1 MNTNTTK
8 GNSWGY
14 QRISSQ
20 HQNLDRQIDALSA
33 YDIRAT
39 FSDKLSGKDTNRP
52 ELQKLLSIAF
62 KGDTIVVSEMSRLSR
77 SVADMAAIVKECI
90 DKGVS
95 VHFVKEN
102 QIFDASSN
110 STAFLLLN
118 LLSSV
123 ANWEREI
130 INERIKDGVKAAQ
143 KRGVK
148 FGRPAVVTEQQKNE
162 IKELGRVYKSDKK
175 VIASTYNISVPMVYK
190 ILVEAYTSISI
201 FSTNL
206 T

>member
-1 MNTNTTK
+1 MNINNK
-8 GNSWGY
+8 GNYWGY
-14 QRISSQ
+14 SRVSTQ
-20 HQNLDRQIDALSA
+20 HQNIDRQIDALAA

-39 FSDKLSGKDTNRP
+39 FTDKLSGKDTNRP
-52 ELQKLLSIAF
+52 ELQKLLSLVF
-62 KGDTIVVSEMSRLSR
+62 KDDTIVVAEMSRLSR
-77 SVADMAAIVKECI
+77 SVADMATIVKTCI

-148 FGRPAVVTEQQKNE
+148 FGRPAVVTEEQKNE
-162 IKELGRVYKSDKK
+162 IKEAGRVYKSDKK
-175 VIASTYNISVPMVYK
+175 AIAKTYNISLPMVYK
-190 ILVEAYTSISI
+190 ILAEA
-201 FSTNL
+201 
-206 T
+206 